1 MNSQDDKVN
10 EPKNDNLDS
19 RKWNSKNISCIP
31 RGTYRVT
38 NRNSD
43 NLDSWIVGL
52 EDKEQPV
59 ACSIDDEDCEACG
72 S

>member
-1 MNSQDDKVN
+1 MTDKN
-10 EPKNDNLDS
+10 NAKTEADNKSSDLD
-19 RKWNSKNISCIP
+19 N
-31 RGTYRVT
+31 
-38 NRNSD
+38 
-43 NLDSWIVGL
+43 WITDL

>member
-10 EPKNDNLDS
+10 EPKN
-19 RKWNSKNISCIP
+19 
-31 RGTYRVT
+31 
-38 NRNSD
+38 D